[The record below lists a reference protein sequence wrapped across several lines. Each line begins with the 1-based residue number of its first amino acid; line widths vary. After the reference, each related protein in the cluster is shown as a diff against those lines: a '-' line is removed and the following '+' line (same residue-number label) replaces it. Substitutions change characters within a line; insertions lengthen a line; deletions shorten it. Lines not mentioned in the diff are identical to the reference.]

1 MTESEG
7 TTGPATGHDAPAS
20 TTASRLFDLRS
31 VIALLFGVYGIVLLI
46 LGLVSN
52 TAEDMA
58 KAGGWDINR
67 DTGIAMLVVAVL
79 FVLWVRLRPVKAPVS
94 ELGDPD
100 GDGAGNAADPP
111 SH

>member
-1 MTESEG
+1 MTNPEDL
-7 TTGPATGHDAPAS
+7 PAQGHSAPVS
-20 TTASRLFDLRS
+20 TTASSLFDLRT

-58 KAGGWDINR
+58 KTGGWDINR
-67 DTGIAMLVVAVL
+67 DTGIAMLVIAVL
-79 FVLWVRLRPVKAPVS
+79 FVLWVRLRPVKAPTS
-94 ELGDPD
+94 EIEGTAGDT
-100 GDGAGNAADPP
+100 AGP